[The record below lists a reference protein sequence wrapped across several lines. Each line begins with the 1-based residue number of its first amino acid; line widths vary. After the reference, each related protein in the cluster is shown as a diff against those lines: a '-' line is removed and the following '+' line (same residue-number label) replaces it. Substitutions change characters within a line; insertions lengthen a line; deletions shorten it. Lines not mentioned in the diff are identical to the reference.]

1 MLSLRSAC
9 PRLIRSVGLTL
20 WTLALSAPA
29 MAVETGAAAPTL
41 ALPDASGQTVS
52 LAPGKIHYV
61 DFWAAWCAPCRH
73 SFPWMNAMVGK
84 YKDKGFEVVAVNV
97 DTERTEA
104 EDFLKQT
111 PAQFTV
117 VFDPDGTAP
126 AAWGVKGMPT
136 SVLVGRDGKVLFQ
149 HIGFNDRSKD
159 DLEAVIKQAVEAT
172 P

>member
-1 MLSLRSAC
+1 MIPIRLFCLRF
-9 PRLIRSVGLTL
+9 IRSVGLAL
-20 WTLALSAPA
+20 WALALSAPA
-29 MAVETGAAAPTL
+29 LAVDTGAAAPAL
-41 ALPDASGQTVS
+41 ALPDAKGQTVS

-73 SFPWMNAMVGK
+73 SFPWMNAMVEK

-104 EDFLKQT
+104 EDFLQQT

-117 VFDPDGTAP
+117 VFDPDGSAP

-159 DLEAVIKQAVEAT
+159 DLEAEIKQAVEAA